1 MRFIQVDVYMIHN
14 FYLLKKSGQCI
25 IHRKYGSLDTDE
37 HLVSG
42 FLSAM
47 FSFGRSISGCNI
59 ESVLLDDKKF
69 VYVIKDDIIL
79 AAYTDRDDVI
89 KDKLQDLSQEF
100 TQTYGN
106 LENWDGDRDRFI
118 DFQQKL
124 DAIFGETG
132 TKAPDDIFDK
142 VLHDFQ
148 TGKVSIKDSVDEML
162 KYYKEKAKKANQ

>member
-1 MRFIQVDVYMIHN
+1 MIHN
-14 FYLLKKSGQCI
+14 FYLLKKSGECLL
-25 IHRKYGSLDTDE
+25 HRKYGSLETDE
-37 HLVSG
+37 HLVTG

-47 FSFGRSISGCNI
+47 FSFGRTISGCNI

-69 VYVIKDDIIL
+69 TYVIKDDIIL
-79 AAYTDRDDVI
+79 AAYTDRDDVV

-106 LENWDGDRDRFI
+106 LENWDGDRDRFV

-124 DAIFGETG
+124 DNIFGETG
-132 TKAPDDIFDK
+132 KKAPDDVFDK
-142 VLHDFQ
+142 IMKDIQ

-162 KYYKEKAKKANQ
+162 QYYKEKVKKANQ